1 MPSKTPPRH
10 NYANPHTPIASIKR
24 PRSSLER
31 AANSTTKQQLASPAP
46 SGHVVVPKTPAAEND
61 NRSSDVGGEVG
72 VSPMPMRHS
81 SRRAE
86 EESMS
91 PMHPPKPVHREPK
104 DHIEEDTSWVGRKV
118 DALFSPVLNFLSQQE
133 GATGSSKD
141 DKFLTEAPTPSES
154 SSSPSHASTPEEDDN
169 DIEEDISCGSLQP
182 MEEDH
187 ADDDDFNP
195 WQYIKTL
202 PAYSIVNHLCPKVTL
217 PAKSATA
224 PPITLVLDLDETLV
238 HCTVE
243 PIPDA
248 DVTFPVEF
256 HGTTYQ
262 VHVRLRPHLKSFLKK
277 IQGNFEV
284 IVFTA
289 SQKVYANELL
299 NLIDPDGT
307 YIQHRL
313 FRESCMA
320 LDGNFLKDLN
330 VLGRDLS
337 KTVIVDNSPH
347 AFGYQVDNGI
357 PIESWFEDPND
368 RELLK
373 LAKFL
378 EKLRSCM
385 DVRPIV
391 RERFRCHERIADA
404 PPSTV

>member
-1 MPSKTPPRH
+1 MPAKTPPRH
-10 NYANPHTPIASIKR
+10 SYANNPHNTPIASIKR

-31 AANSTTKQQLASPAP
+31 NNSNKQQLASPAP
-46 SGHVVVPKTPAAEND
+46 NHHVPKTPA
-61 NRSSDVGGEVG
+61 SSMKIDSGA
-72 VSPMPMRHS
+72 SPMPPRTNS
-81 SRRAE
+81 AQRRTE
-86 EESMS
+86 EDAMS
-91 PMHPPKPVHREPK
+91 PMHPPKPVHREPN
-104 DHIEEDTSWVGRKV
+104 DHVEEEDTSWVGRKV
-118 DALFSPVLNFLSQQE
+118 DALFSPVLSFLSQAE
-133 GATGSSKD
+133 TPSKD
-141 DKFLTEAPTPSES
+141 DNLTEAPTASES
-154 SSSPSHASTPEEDDN
+154 SSSPSHASAPEDEDNEID
-169 DIEEDISCGSLQP
+169 DEASCGSLQP

-202 PAYSIVNHLCPKVTL
+202 PPYGMVSHLCPKVTL
-217 PAKSATA
+217 PAKSPTA

-243 PIPDA
+243 AIPDA
-248 DVTFPVEF
+248 DLTFPVEF

-262 VHVRLRPHLKSFLKK
+262 VHVRLRPYLKSFLKK
-277 IQGNFEV
+277 IQGNYEV

-299 NLIDPDGT
+299 NLIDPEGI

-320 LDGNFLKDLN
+320 VEGNFLKDLN

-347 AFGYQVDNGI
+347 AFGFQVDNGI

-378 EKLRSCM
+378 EKLRSCN

-404 PPSTV
+404 CSPMV